1 MLGRARTLELRVLT
15 LPTFTATLIVRKR
28 TQKIQ
33 TTDSKILRR
42 MKILQTT
49 GEEEKMKMIRKKTK
63 KRDLF

>member
-1 MLGRARTLELRVLT
+1 M
-15 LPTFTATLIVRKR
+15 PTFTATLIVRKR